1 MAKKPR
7 QLSLKGVPRGR
18 ALLSQRAY
26 ARHRGVS
33 EAAVRRAV
41 RDKRITPGPGGKID
55 PIVAD
60 RQWNASTDPGKPWSS
75 NLPARRPVLEAPEP
89 PADGPTLPG
98 HLSAFAEARAQR
110 EKIRAAI
117 EMKQLQRLEGRLVD
131 VDKVRAAAF
140 AHTRTARDQL
150 LGIPDR
156 LAPVLAPIGD
166 AAEIHRILL
175 EEVRRVAAD
184 LARPIVP
191 AAPGEGKKA

>member
-1 MAKKPR
+1 M
-7 QLSLKGVPRGR
+7 
-18 ALLSQRAY
+18 LLSQRAY

-41 RDKRITPGPGGKID
+41 RDKRITPAPGGKID
-55 PIVAD
+55 PITAD

-75 NLPARRPVLEAPEP
+75 NVPARQEPLEDAGLLSDPS
-89 PADGPTLPG
+89 TRS

-110 EKIRAAI
+110 EKIKAAI
-117 EMKQLQRLEGRLVD
+117 EMKTLQRLEGRLVD

-140 AHTRTARDQL
+140 AHTRSARDQL

-156 LAPVLAPIGD
+156 LAPILAPVSD
-166 AAEIHRILL
+166 PAEIHRILL

-184 LARPIVP
+184 LSRPIVP
-191 AAPGEGKKA
+191 AAAQEGRKA

>member
-1 MAKKPR
+1 MAKKAK
-7 QLSLKGVPRGR
+7 QLSLRGVPRKR
-18 ALLSQRAY
+18 VLLSQRAY

-41 RDKRITPGPGGKID
+41 KDKRITPSAGGKID
-55 PIVAD
+55 PIAAD

-75 NLPARRPVLEAPEP
+75 NVPSRQEPLEDSGLLSDPATRS
-89 PADGPTLPG
+89 

-110 EKIRAAI
+110 EKIKAAI
-117 EMKQLQRLEGRLVD
+117 EMKTLQRLEGRLVD

-140 AHTRTARDQL
+140 AHTRSARDQL

-156 LAPVLAPIGD
+156 LAPILAPIAD

-191 AAPGEGKKA
+191 AAVQEGRKA